1 MFYLLTYYT
10 VEDYIERRAPFRNIH
25 LSLAKE
31 YFDKGQLVM
40 GGALAN
46 PPDKALLV
54 FKCEDKNTIEE
65 FVKRDPYVQN
75 GLVASWDIR
84 EWTVVIGDKFQG

>member
-1 MFYLLTYYT
+1 MFYLLTYKT
-10 VEDYIERRAPFRNIH
+10 VDDYIQLRSPFRNIH

-31 YFDKGQLVM
+31 YYEKGILVM

-46 PPDKALLV
+46 PADKALLV
-54 FKCEDKNTIEE
+54 FKCEDKNTIED

-75 GLVASWDIR
+75 GLITSWDIR
-84 EWTVVIGDKFQG
+84 EWAVVIGDKF